1 MDETRIREL
10 DKSNMLQMLR
20 AFPQQFTK
28 ALEWFPKDMNLP
40 KASGAILCGMG
51 GSSLPGDIVN
61 ALWIDQVRLEISREY
76 DLPVWIKDDTL
87 VFLCSFS
94 GNTEE
99 TIAAYGKARERG
111 LPVCVIT
118 KGGKLAT
125 MAKDAGDPLLI
136 IDEQM
141 PGFQPRFGSGYFYAY
156 ILLAMQKAGLIDADV
171 EAHLKELSRILGDVN
186 PEEEARELA
195 GRLEGRVPMVYASGA
210 YTDSVGRIWKIK
222 FNENTKIPAFY
233 NSVPELNHNEM
244 VGFTNL
250 LEAPLL
256 VLMLRDSDEHPRVAR
271 RFEAMKGVF
280 NEYKV
285 QWLETW
291 FAGDSM
297 AEKLFRML
305 YLGDFTTYFLALKYG
320 YDPAPVVIVES
331 FKAAITD

>member
-1 MDETRIREL
+1 MDENRIKEL
-10 DKSNMLQMLR
+10 DKDDMRAMLR
-20 AFPQQFTK
+20 SFPQQFTK
-28 ALEWFPKDMNLP
+28 ALQWFPADLP
-40 KASGAILCGMG
+40 LPRASGAILCGMG
-51 GSSLPGDIVN
+51 GSALPGDIVN

-99 TIAAYGKARERG
+99 TISAYEKARDRG

-118 KGGKLAT
+118 KGGKLAK
-125 MAKDAGDPLLI
+125 MAEAAGDPLLI
-136 IDEQM
+136 IDEKM
-141 PGFQPRFGSGYFYAY
+141 PGFQPRFASGYFYAF

-171 EAHLKELSRILGDVN
+171 QAHLTQLGETLGGVN
-186 PEEEARELA
+186 PEAEAEELA
-195 GRLEGRVPMVYASGA
+195 SQLEGRVPLVYASGA
-210 YTDSVGRIWKIK
+210 YTDAVGRIWKIK

-233 NSVPELNHNEM
+233 NAVPEMNHNEM

-250 LEAPLL
+250 LNAPLV

-280 NEYKV
+280 GEYDV
-285 QWLETW
+285 HWLETW
-291 FAGDSM
+291 FTGNSM